1 MASKKGVKKCY
12 GLLGR
17 NIDYSFSRDY
27 FSQKFKKEKLI
38 HCTYQNFD
46 LDSID
51 SVKSILEM
59 DNISGLNVT
68 TPYKRE
74 IIPYLDKI
82 SEQSKKIQAV
92 NTIQFGKNG
101 MKIGHNTDIFGFERS
116 LLEITSKLPKNALIL
131 GTGGASSAVAF
142 VLEKHKI
149 NVQNNFINNKTKKLY
164 FEYDFI
170 RKNNFPYVIGK
181 LAISQN
187 NRIFSD
193 KTPISNIYSKDI
205 THILRYRCQAL
216 LTSYV
221 TINNDN
227 PNLTCRLKGLEK
239 YSPTIVI
246 IDKDLK
252 VKSSSKIFKNKD
264 LKKIIFSKSNNKY
277 KIKK

>member
-17 NIDYSFSRDY
+17 NIDYSFSRGY
-27 FSQKFKKEKLI
+27 FSQKFKNEKLT
-38 HCTYQNFD
+38 HCTYKNFD

-51 SVKSILEM
+51 SIKSILEM

-101 MKIGHNTDIFGFERS
+101 KKIGHNTDIFGFERS

-149 NVQNNFINNKTKKLY
+149 NYIYVSRNPSLNQINYNNLTLRFLKKHKLIINASPVGTFPRINLCP
-164 FEYDFI
+164 EIPYD
-170 RKNNFPYVIGK
+170 
-181 LAISQN
+181 AI
-187 NRIFSD
+187 D
-193 KTPISNIYSKDI
+193 E
-205 THILRYRCQAL
+205 THILFDLIYNPLETLFLNEGKKRGATISNGLKMLEYQA
-216 LTSYV
+216 
-221 TINNDN
+221 
-227 PNLTCRLKGLEK
+227 EK
-239 YSPTIVI
+239 SWEIW
-246 IDKDLK
+246 
-252 VKSSSKIFKNKD
+252 NK
-264 LKKIIFSKSNNKY
+264 
-277 KIKK
+277 

>member
-1 MASKKGVKKCY
+1 MFHFWKDMASKKGVKKCY

-27 FSQKFKKEKLI
+27 FSQKFKKEKLT

-82 SEQSKKIQAV
+82 SEQSQKIQAV

-101 MKIGHNTDIFGFERS
+101 KKIGHNTDIFGFERS

-149 NVQNNFINNKTKKLY
+149 NYIYVSRNPSLNQINYNNLTLRFLKKHKLIINASPVGTFPRINLCP
-164 FEYDFI
+164 EIPYD
-170 RKNNFPYVIGK
+170 
-181 LAISQN
+181 AI
-187 NRIFSD
+187 D
-193 KTPISNIYSKDI
+193 E
-205 THILRYRCQAL
+205 THILFDLIYNPSETLFLNEGKKRGAKISNGLKMLEYQA
-216 LTSYV
+216 
-221 TINNDN
+221 
-227 PNLTCRLKGLEK
+227 EK
-239 YSPTIVI
+239 SWEIW
-246 IDKDLK
+246 
-252 VKSSSKIFKNKD
+252 NK
-264 LKKIIFSKSNNKY
+264 
-277 KIKK
+277 

>member
-17 NIDYSFSRDY
+17 NIDYSFSRGY
-27 FSQKFKKEKLI
+27 FIQKFKKEKLTR
-38 HCTYQNFD
+38 CTYQNFD

-101 MKIGHNTDIFGFERS
+101 KKIGHNTDIFGFERS

-149 NVQNNFINNKTKKLY
+149 NYIYVSRNPSSNQINYNNLTLRFLKKHKLIINASPVGTFPRINL
-164 FEYDFI
+164 FPEIPYD
-170 RKNNFPYVIGK
+170 
-181 LAISQN
+181 AI
-187 NRIFSD
+187 D
-193 KTPISNIYSKDI
+193 E
-205 THILRYRCQAL
+205 THILFDLIYNPLETLFLNEGKKRGATISNGLKMLEYQA
-216 LTSYV
+216 
-221 TINNDN
+221 
-227 PNLTCRLKGLEK
+227 EK
-239 YSPTIVI
+239 SWEIW
-246 IDKDLK
+246 
-252 VKSSSKIFKNKD
+252 NK
-264 LKKIIFSKSNNKY
+264 
-277 KIKK
+277 

>member
-17 NIDYSFSRDY
+17 NIDYSFSRGY
-27 FSQKFKKEKLI
+27 FIQKFKKEKLT
-38 HCTYQNFD
+38 HCRYQNFD

-82 SEQSKKIQAV
+82 SEQSQKIQAV
-92 NTIQFGKNG
+92 NTIQFGKDG
-101 MKIGHNTDIFGFERS
+101 KKIGHNTDIFGFEKS

-149 NVQNNFINNKTKKLY
+149 NYIYVSRNPSVNQINYNNLTPRLLKKHKLIINASPVGTFPRINLCP
-164 FEYDFI
+164 EIPYD
-170 RKNNFPYVIGK
+170 
-181 LAISQN
+181 AI
-187 NRIFSD
+187 D
-193 KTPISNIYSKDI
+193 E
-205 THILRYRCQAL
+205 THILFDLIYNPLETLFLNEGKKRGAKISNGWKMLEYQA
-216 LTSYV
+216 
-221 TINNDN
+221 
-227 PNLTCRLKGLEK
+227 EK
-239 YSPTIVI
+239 SWEIW
-246 IDKDLK
+246 
-252 VKSSSKIFKNKD
+252 NK
-264 LKKIIFSKSNNKY
+264 
-277 KIKK
+277 

>member
-17 NIDYSFSRDY
+17 NIDYSFSRGY
-27 FSQKFKKEKLI
+27 FIQKFKKEKLT
-38 HCTYQNFD
+38 HCRYQNFD

-82 SEQSKKIQAV
+82 SEQSQKIQAV
-92 NTIQFGKNG
+92 NTIQFGKDG
-101 MKIGHNTDIFGFERS
+101 KKIGHNTDIFGFEKS

-149 NVQNNFINNKTKKLY
+149 NYMYVSRNPSVNQINYNNLTPRLLKKHKLIINASPVGTFPRINLCP
-164 FEYDFI
+164 EIPYD
-170 RKNNFPYVIGK
+170 
-181 LAISQN
+181 AI
-187 NRIFSD
+187 D
-193 KTPISNIYSKDI
+193 E
-205 THILRYRCQAL
+205 THILFDLIYNPLETLFLNEGKKRGAKISNGWKMLEYQA
-216 LTSYV
+216 
-221 TINNDN
+221 
-227 PNLTCRLKGLEK
+227 EK
-239 YSPTIVI
+239 SWEIW
-246 IDKDLK
+246 
-252 VKSSSKIFKNKD
+252 NK
-264 LKKIIFSKSNNKY
+264 
-277 KIKK
+277 

>member
-1 MASKKGVKKCY
+1 MASKKEVKKCY

-17 NIDYSFSRDY
+17 NIDYSFSRGY
-27 FSQKFKKEKLI
+27 FIQKFKKEKLT
-38 HCTYQNFD
+38 HCRYQNFD

-92 NTIQFGKNG
+92 NTIQFGRNG
-101 MKIGHNTDIFGFERS
+101 KKIGHNTDIFGFERS

-149 NVQNNFINNKTKKLY
+149 NYIYVSRNPSLNQINYNNLTPRLLKKHKLIINASPVGTFPRINLCP
-164 FEYDFI
+164 EIPYD
-170 RKNNFPYVIGK
+170 
-181 LAISQN
+181 AI
-187 NRIFSD
+187 D
-193 KTPISNIYSKDI
+193 E
-205 THILRYRCQAL
+205 THILFDLIYNPLETLFLNEGKKRGATISNGLKMLEYQA
-216 LTSYV
+216 
-221 TINNDN
+221 
-227 PNLTCRLKGLEK
+227 EK
-239 YSPTIVI
+239 SWEIW
-246 IDKDLK
+246 
-252 VKSSSKIFKNKD
+252 NK
-264 LKKIIFSKSNNKY
+264 
-277 KIKK
+277 

>member
-1 MASKKGVKKCY
+1 MFHFWKDMASKKGVKKCY

-17 NIDYSFSRDY
+17 NIDYSFSRGY
-27 FSQKFKKEKLI
+27 FIQKFKKEKLTR
-38 HCTYQNFD
+38 CTYQNFD

-101 MKIGHNTDIFGFERS
+101 KKIGHNTDIFGFERS

-149 NVQNNFINNKTKKLY
+149 NYIYVSRNPSLNQINYNNLTLRFLKKHKLIINASPVGTFPRINL
-164 FEYDFI
+164 FPEIPYD
-170 RKNNFPYVIGK
+170 
-181 LAISQN
+181 AI
-187 NRIFSD
+187 D
-193 KTPISNIYSKDI
+193 E
-205 THILRYRCQAL
+205 THILFDLIYNPLETLFLNEGKKRGATISNGLKMLEYQA
-216 LTSYV
+216 
-221 TINNDN
+221 
-227 PNLTCRLKGLEK
+227 EK
-239 YSPTIVI
+239 SWEIW
-246 IDKDLK
+246 
-252 VKSSSKIFKNKD
+252 NK
-264 LKKIIFSKSNNKY
+264 
-277 KIKK
+277 

>member
-1 MASKKGVKKCY
+1 MLHFWKDMASKKEVKKCY

-17 NIDYSFSRDY
+17 NIDYSFSRGY
-27 FSQKFKKEKLI
+27 FIQKFKKEKLT
-38 HCTYQNFD
+38 HCRYQNFD

-92 NTIQFGKNG
+92 NTIQFGRNG
-101 MKIGHNTDIFGFERS
+101 KKIGHNTDIFGFERS

-149 NVQNNFINNKTKKLY
+149 NYIYVSRNPSLNQINYNNLTPRLLKKHKLIINASPVGTFPRINLCP
-164 FEYDFI
+164 EIPYD
-170 RKNNFPYVIGK
+170 
-181 LAISQN
+181 AI
-187 NRIFSD
+187 D
-193 KTPISNIYSKDI
+193 E
-205 THILRYRCQAL
+205 THILFDLIYNPLETLFLNEGKKRGATISNGLKMLEYQA
-216 LTSYV
+216 
-221 TINNDN
+221 
-227 PNLTCRLKGLEK
+227 EK
-239 YSPTIVI
+239 SWEIW
-246 IDKDLK
+246 
-252 VKSSSKIFKNKD
+252 NK
-264 LKKIIFSKSNNKY
+264 
-277 KIKK
+277 

>member
-17 NIDYSFSRDY
+17 NIDYSFSRGY
-27 FSQKFKKEKLI
+27 FIQKFKKEELTN
-38 HCTYQNFD
+38 CSYQNFD

-51 SVKSILEM
+51 SVKSILKM

-101 MKIGHNTDIFGFERS
+101 KKIGHNTDIFGFERS

-149 NVQNNFINNKTKKLY
+149 NYIYVSRNPSLNQINYNNLTPRFLKKHKLIINASPVGTFPRINLCP
-164 FEYDFI
+164 EIPYD
-170 RKNNFPYVIGK
+170 
-181 LAISQN
+181 AI
-187 NRIFSD
+187 D
-193 KTPISNIYSKDI
+193 E
-205 THILRYRCQAL
+205 THILFDLIYNPLETLFLNEGKKRGATISNGLKMLEYQA
-216 LTSYV
+216 
-221 TINNDN
+221 
-227 PNLTCRLKGLEK
+227 EK
-239 YSPTIVI
+239 SWEIW
-246 IDKDLK
+246 
-252 VKSSSKIFKNKD
+252 NK
-264 LKKIIFSKSNNKY
+264 
-277 KIKK
+277 